1 MNSVSRILGLLDT
14 KQKRNFCFVFVFV
27 FVSAFFE
34 TIGVASIMPFIAV
47 ASNVDVIQ
55 ENYLLRAIYA
65 YFNFTSTIGFLIFIG
80 SAVLFLLTFSMA
92 LKSVSV
98 YLQLRASLLTEFDL
112 SKRLM
117 ARYLNK
123 PYEWFVTQN
132 TTDLG
137 KNILAEVSVII
148 SQGLMPLI
156 FLVAQSCLVL
166 LLLILL
172 LIIDYRVA
180 LTTGMV
186 LFSVYLLIF
195 QIMKKPLKK
204 LSEER
209 FAANELRY
217 KKISDSFGSIKLM
230 KLGNTE
236 VTFIN
241 LFEKPA
247 KTYAISNTNA
257 QAISQIPRFIIEAIA
272 FGGLITVIIFNLTVY
287 GSIYDALPIIAIY
300 ALSGYKLIPALQQI
314 YWGASQLK
322 FVERSIEKLYL
333 DLKIKET
340 HRELKVDR
348 KEILFNNYVELKS
361 VYFKYPKSEK
371 LALDNIDLKINRGD
385 RVALVG
391 KSGSGK
397 TTAVDV
403 LLGLLKPS
411 AGNLAVDG
419 HEVNE
424 DNRKV
429 WQSLISYVPQEVFL
443 KDSTIAENI
452 AYSVK
457 SPKEIDEFALHYSAK
472 IANLHD
478 FITQELDDG
487 YDTNVGERGM
497 RLSGGQRQR
506 IGLARALYQKPR
518 FLVLDEGT
526 SALDSQ
532 TEYEV
537 IQAIEN
543 LPHDIT
549 VLMVTHRATSIKDY
563 DKIYM
568 FEDGKIT
575 GEGTFDFLA
584 KQSDQFKELNR
595 LNKKII

>member
-1 MNSVSRILGLLDT
+1 MNSVSRILGLIDT

-34 TIGVASIMPFIAV
+34 TIGVASIMPFIAI

-80 SAVLFLLTFSMA
+80 STVLFLLTFSMA

-98 YLQLRASLLTEFDL
+98 YLQLRASLLTEFEL

-137 KNILAEVSVII
+137 KNILAEVSVVIT
-148 SQGLMPLI
+148 QGLMPLI
-156 FLVAQSCLVL
+156 FIVAQSCLVF

-186 LFSVYLLIF
+186 MFSTYLIIF

-204 LSEER
+204 LSEKR
-209 FAANELRY
+209 FAANEMRY
-217 KKISDSFGSIKLM
+217 KKISDSFGAIKLM

-236 VTFIN
+236 STFIN
-241 LFEKPA
+241 LFKSPA

-287 GSIYDALPIIAIY
+287 GSISGALPIIALY

-322 FVERSIEKLYL
+322 FVERSVEKLHL
-333 DLKIKET
+333 DLKSNES
-340 HRELKVDR
+340 HCDFKVER

-361 VYFKYPKSEK
+361 VYFKYPESEN
-371 LALDNIDLKINRGD
+371 LALDGIDLKIKRGD
-385 RVALVG
+385 YVAFVG

-397 TTAVDV
+397 TTAVDM
-403 LLGLLKPS
+403 LLGLLNPQMGK
-411 AGNLAVDG
+411 LIVDG
-419 HEVNE
+419 HEINE
-424 DNRKV
+424 ENRKI
-429 WQSLISYVPQEVFL
+429 WQSSIGYVPQEVFL

-457 SPKEIDEFALHYSAK
+457 NPKEIDEFALHYAAK

-478 FITQELDDG
+478 LITQKLDEG
-487 YDTNVGERGM
+487 YDTKVGEKGI

-506 IGLARALYQKPR
+506 IGIARALYQKPS
-518 FLVLDEGT
+518 FLVLDEGM
-526 SALDSQ
+526 SSLDNQ
-532 TEYEV
+532 TEFEV
-537 IQAIEN
+537 IQAIGN
-543 LPHDIT
+543 LPDEIT
-549 VLMVTHRATSIKDY
+549 VLTVTHRVNSIKDY
-563 DKIYM
+563 DKIYI
-568 FEDGKIT
+568 FESGKIT

-584 KQSDQFKELNR
+584 KQSDQFKDLNR
-595 LNKKII
+595 LDKKKT